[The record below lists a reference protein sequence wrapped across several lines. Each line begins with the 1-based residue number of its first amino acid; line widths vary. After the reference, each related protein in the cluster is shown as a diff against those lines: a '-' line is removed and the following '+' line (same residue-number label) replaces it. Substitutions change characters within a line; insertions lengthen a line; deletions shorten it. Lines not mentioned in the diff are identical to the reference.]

1 MAYSYHTQL
10 LTSFFD
16 KFIELLSVNG
26 NNSVVIYNS
35 ENLVLARCTLP
46 NTDFVKSRE
55 DKVLQLIATNE
66 GLAELD
72 GTAKKGAIFNGNG
85 LKLVEFEVGS
95 QTVNPSA
102 ELKLNSVSIYKGG
115 TVKIDSI
122 TLTV

>member
-26 NNSVVIYNS
+26 NNSVIIYNA
-35 ENLVLARCTLP
+35 ENLVLVRCSFP
-46 NTDFVKSRE
+46 NTDFIKSRE
-55 DKVLQLIATNE
+55 GRELQLIATNG

-72 GTAKKGAIFNGNG
+72 GIAKKGAIFNGNG

-95 QTVNPSA
+95 PTINPSA

-115 TVKIDSI
+115 TVTINSI